1 MWCGIPLGYS
11 TYLLSV
17 HMTKLV
23 ALVPAIV
30 LLLSLTGKAQYYY
43 RIECDISIKQKVEGG
58 EGMLILGR
66 AYYDKSKDQMVY
78 DIRFPEREV
87 WVIRDTSVYI
97 HSNGQIQ
104 HIRAIDQYNQSTIFH
119 KILEGNLK
127 NYGLEESIYRVSD
140 IERSGDMV
148 ITRWKPS
155 SGQSLLGD
163 ILTSTIDD
171 ALYGVVF
178 KNSAGKIIGRQLF
191 REYTLVQGLHVPT
204 EIIQV
209 FYRDNH
215 EEYQIFTLSNI
226 RINNPGNQNMYHFR
240 IADP

>member
-1 MWCGIPLGYS
+1 MWFGMLPGLQQPFYDARMI
-11 TYLLSV
+11 
-17 HMTKLV
+17 KLV
-23 ALVPAIV
+23 AFVSTIF
-30 LLLSLTGKAQYYY
+30 LLLASPGKAQYYY

-87 WVIRDTSVYI
+87 WVVRDTSVYV
-97 HSNGQIQ
+97 HSHGEVQ

-127 NYGLEESIYRVSD
+127 NYGLEGGIYRVSD
-140 IERSGDMV
+140 IERSGEMV
-148 ITRWKPS
+148 ITTWSPAVR
-155 SGQSLLGD
+155 QSILGN

-171 ALYGVVF
+171 ALHGVVF
-178 KNSAGKIIGRQLF
+178 KNSDQKIIGRQLF
-191 REYTLVQGLHVPT
+191 REYTLVQGLHIPT

-209 FYRDNH
+209 FYRDTH
-215 EEYQIFTLSNI
+215 EEYQIYNLSNI
-226 RINNPGNQNMYHFR
+226 RINNPGNQHMYHFR
-240 IADP
+240 VDDL